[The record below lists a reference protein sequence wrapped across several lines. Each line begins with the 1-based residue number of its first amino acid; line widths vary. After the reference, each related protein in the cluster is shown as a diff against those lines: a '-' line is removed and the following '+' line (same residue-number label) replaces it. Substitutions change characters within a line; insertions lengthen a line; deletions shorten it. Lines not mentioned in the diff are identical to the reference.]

1 MVNNTQPNTEDKK
14 RPKLYAEQPVY
25 VRSYTL
31 LKELATCYSRIPRD
45 IRYTLGTRMLNA
57 MTDEV
62 MCVTHA
68 FKSAKGKDV
77 FIREAILHLEETQV
91 LLRLLKDVGAVS
103 TKFFLHT
110 LPISADISTQ
120 LNSWARYAERKEQTD
135 STKRKRESM

>member
-1 MVNNTQPNTEDKK
+1 MEDKIKEVSGQKEKK

-31 LKELATCYSRIPRD
+31 LKELTTCYGRIPRD
-45 IRYTLGTRMLNA
+45 IRYTLGSRMLNA

-68 FKSAKGKDV
+68 FKSATGKEA

-91 LLRLLKDVGAVS
+91 MLRLLKDIGAVS

-110 LPISADISTQ
+110 LPISADIASQ
-120 LNSWARYAERKEQTD
+120 LNSWARYAGRKE
-135 STKRKRESM
+135 